1 MLIEERRKSEKP
13 LKKCADVDYKIYGV
27 VSMKFWT
34 WQESINRSLR
44 KKVNTSCSKNNSDT
58 IVNMNC
64 HVILNLQLSIAL
76 MWMFTGANYR
86 VSLIIP
92 EDKPVDIVVPPLLVR
107 NQNLVNPVKE
117 KKHSVQRDT
126 FNNRRVSTETF
137 LASLQKHNN

>member
-1 MLIEERRKSEKP
+1 
-13 LKKCADVDYKIYGV
+13 
-27 VSMKFWT
+27 
-34 WQESINRSLR
+34 
-44 KKVNTSCSKNNSDT
+44 
-58 IVNMNC
+58 MNC